1 MASFPSKLKPLTK
14 ALSWVSSSSSSFN
27 LKLLL
32 LQSSYRWYS
41 KSSTSF
47 TSAAAESGGIVDDND
62 IVPTSGISRP
72 LSEILK
78 ELNKKVPDSL
88 IRNRVEKDGFS
99 IRYIPWH
106 IVNRI
111 MNMHAPEW
119 SGEVRNITYSADGKS
134 VSVVYRVTLY
144 GTDAEIYRESTGTA
158 SMDETS
164 YGDPVQKAE
173 AMAFR
178 RACARFG
185 LGLHLYHEDAS

>member
-1 MASFPSKLKPLTK
+1 MASSSLSSSLKLNHLSRTVCYLNQNRCYSKLKN
-14 ALSWVSSSSSSFN
+14 ASSSSAA
-27 LKLLL
+27 
-32 LQSSYRWYS
+32 
-41 KSSTSF
+41 
-47 TSAAAESGGIVDDND
+47 AAAEFDKVVDD
-62 IVPTSGISRP
+62 VPTSGICRP

-88 IRNRVEKDGFS
+88 VKTRIEKDGFP

-106 IVNRI
+106 TVNRVL
-111 MNMHAPEW
+111 NLHAPEW
-119 SGEVRNITYSADGKS
+119 SGEVRNITYSADAKT

-144 GTDAEIYRESTGTA
+144 GTDAEIFRESTGTA
-158 SMDETS
+158 SVDDTS

-185 LGLHLYHEDAS
+185 LGLHLYHEESS